1 MTAIASLLSS
11 TAAMPAPMP
20 VGAAPPSLATF
31 LDLLAPAAGAAVPDE
46 RQAGAEGGKPLPEH
60 DSDEDALAWLGVV
73 PLPSIALAAPACVAL
88 PSTDGIG
95 PQAVGAVS
103 PAGTPLRLGLSA
115 PSPAEPLVAPVA
127 VPLPGSDGLG
137 VQASAGVSAPL
148 RSDAGSAQVEASD
161 NELSPRV
168 GSAVPATIGVA
179 MASHVVAG
187 AVRAG
192 TIGRGPGE
200 LLATFAGLSEVQAA
214 QAAALPSDLALGTE
228 RPRVDNDPPSP
239 TRPAVAPAEVSLPG
253 ADGAAIVTPAAAS
266 MTAVR
271 FLVDPRDVTASTGL
285 AAAATARDPGVI
297 TPVTTDATGRVLVAS
312 GEQVVVMAPI
322 APTLPTKPHPDRLV
336 PAGAADKPLSRRGVM
351 AGSEPDRRVPVNTL
365 IPLTGRAE
373 TLPAATVA
381 PAARVFA
388 EAIQRAFDDKAQ
400 ATDPASSTP
409 IAAAPIAH
417 VVATGAAQGGT
428 LDMRHGS
435 WPAAMIER
443 IVQLRD
449 MTAENDTRLRLS
461 PDMLGTIDVSL
472 KRDGDQVQVQIIAEH
487 AQTRHLLA
495 DAQPRLI
502 ELAEARGVKL
512 QLAGGQAGG
521 GGLGSQGGGDASRH
535 HSSTPAPTHRRTA
548 APADAGSTDQRI
560 A

>member
-20 VGAAPPSLATF
+20 MGAAPPSLATF
-31 LDLLAPAAGAAVPDE
+31 LDLLAPAADAAVPDE
-46 RQAGAEGGKPLPEH
+46 RQAGAEGGKPLPEQ

-73 PLPSIALAAPACVAL
+73 PLPATALAAPTHMAL
-88 PSTDGIG
+88 PGIDGIG
-95 PQAVGAVS
+95 TQAVGAVS

-127 VPLPGSDGLG
+127 APSPGSDGLG
-137 VQASAGVSAPL
+137 VQASAGMSAPL

-161 NELSPRV
+161 NELSPRA

-179 MASHVVAG
+179 VASHMVANE
-187 AVRAG
+187 VRAG
-192 TIGRGPGE
+192 TGGRGVGE
-200 LLATFAGLSEVQAA
+200 PLAMFAGLSGVQAA
-214 QAAALPSDLALGTE
+214 QAAALSSDLAVGTE

-239 TRPAVAPAEVSLPG
+239 TRPAVAPAEVSLPR
-253 ADGAAIVTPAAAS
+253 ADGAAIATPAAAS
-266 MTAVR
+266 MAAVR
-271 FLVDPRDVTASTGL
+271 FLVDPRDVTASTG
-285 AAAATARDPGVI
+285 AATARDPGVI

-312 GEQVVVMAPI
+312 GEQVVVVAPMAP
-322 APTLPTKPHPDRLV
+322 TSPTKPSPDQPV
-336 PAGAADKPLSRRGVM
+336 TPGAADEPLSRRGVM
-351 AGSEPDRRVPVNTL
+351 AGSEPDRRMPVNTL
-365 IPLTGRAE
+365 IPLPGRAE

-388 EAIQRAFDDKAQ
+388 EAIQRALDDKAQ
-400 ATDPASSTP
+400 VADPASSTP

-417 VVATGAAQGGT
+417 VVATSAAQGGT
-428 LDMRHGS
+428 LDIRHGS

-449 MTAENDTRLRLS
+449 LTAENDTRLRLS

-472 KRDGDQVQVQIIAEH
+472 KRDGDQVQVQITAEH
-487 AQTRHLLA
+487 AQTRQLLA
-495 DAQPRLI
+495 EAQPRLT